1 MFADSRHRS
10 LLLAALA
17 FLLVLLIW
25 QVPALNGLLYPFR
38 YFVTTIHEMSHGLAA
53 EISGGEFR
61 EYQVYA
67 SGAGV
72 ATTAHRAP
80 WLVIPA
86 GYVGTALFGAAL
98 LYLTNRTAQTQAI
111 AVILGVGLGAITVA
125 FARSG
130 TAIVVGLLSTAV
142 LIALGWK
149 APRLLVTFVLN
160 VLAMLTGLNAVLDL
174 WGLLNSLD
182 AQAVT
187 RLGNI
192 PNDAYHMAQA
202 VGILPAAGWAIV
214 WMLQALALL
223 GLSAYL
229 TFWRPLR
236 RRASDP
242 AA

>member
-1 MFADSRHRS
+1 MSPREHRRS
-10 LLLAALA
+10 LLLAILA

-25 QVPALNGLLYPFR
+25 QVPELNGLLYPFR

-53 EISGGEFR
+53 VLSGGTFV

-86 GYVGTALFGAAL
+86 GYVGTALFGAIL
-98 LYLTNRTAQTQAI
+98 LYLTNRTTQAQAI
-111 AVILGVGLGAITVA
+111 AVILGLGLGGITLA

-130 TAIVVGLLSTAV
+130 TAILVGLLSAAV

-149 APRLLVTFVLN
+149 APRLLAAFVLN
-160 VLAMLTGLNAVLDL
+160 VLAMLTGLNAVLDV
-174 WGLLNSLD
+174 WGLLHNLNAS
-182 AQAVT
+182 AVT
-187 RLGNI
+187 GLGNI

-202 VGILPAAGWAIV
+202 VGFLPAAGWAMI
-214 WMLQALALL
+214 WMIQALALL
-223 GLSAYL
+223 GFSAYL

-236 RRASDP
+236 RRADDP
-242 AA
+242 AV

>member
-1 MFADSRHRS
+1 MSDRDRRLSP
-10 LLLAALA
+10 LLAALA

-25 QVPALNGLLYPFR
+25 QVPELNGLLYPFR

-53 EISGGEFR
+53 VISGGTFV

-86 GYVGTALFGAAL
+86 GYVGTALFGAVL
-98 LYLTNRTAQTQAI
+98 LYLTNRNLWTHVI
-111 AVILGVGLGAITVA
+111 AMALGFTLGAITLV
-125 FARSG
+125 FARNS
-130 TAIVVGLLSTAV
+130 TAILVGLLSAAA

-160 VLAMLTGLNAVLDL
+160 ILAMLTGLNAVLDV
-174 WGLLNSLD
+174 WGLLHNLNAS
-182 AQAVT
+182 AVT
-187 RLGNI
+187 GLGNI

-202 VGILPAAGWAIV
+202 VGILPAAGWAVI
-214 WMLQALALL
+214 WMIQALALL
-223 GLSAYL
+223 GFSAYL
-229 TFWRPLR
+229 TFWRPLH
-236 RRASDP
+236 RRADDP
-242 AA
+242 TF

>member
-1 MFADSRHRS
+1 MFANSRRRS

-17 FLLVLLIW
+17 FLLVLLLW
-25 QVPALNGLLYPFR
+25 QVPELNGLLYPFR

-53 EISGGEFR
+53 VISGGTFL

-86 GYVGTALFGAAL
+86 GYVGTALFGAVL
-98 LYLTNRTAQTQAI
+98 LFLVNRTAQAQAI
-111 AVILGVGLGAITVA
+111 AVILGLGLGAITLA

-130 TAIVVGLLSTAV
+130 TAILVGLLSAAA

-182 AQAVT
+182 ARAVT

-202 VGILPAAGWAIV
+202 VGLLPPAGWAMI
-214 WMLQALALL
+214 WMAQALVLL

-236 RRASDP
+236 RRVSDP
-242 AA
+242 TR

>member
-1 MFADSRHRS
+1 
-10 LLLAALA
+10 
-17 FLLVLLIW
+17 
-25 QVPALNGLLYPFR
+25 
-38 YFVTTIHEMSHGLAA
+38 
-53 EISGGEFR
+53 
-61 EYQVYA
+61 
-67 SGAGV
+67 
-72 ATTAHRAP
+72 
-80 WLVIPA
+80 
-86 GYVGTALFGAAL
+86 
-98 LYLTNRTAQTQAI
+98 
-111 AVILGVGLGAITVA
+111 VILGVGLGAITVA

-130 TAIVVGLLSTAV
+130 TAIVVGLLSAAV